1 MRLKKKRIRLDL
13 YASILEVVDRFDEG
27 ARITKISYGVGMP
40 VDRLRMFL
48 NELERYGFILKN
60 TGEAGEVTYIVTPR
74 GQRYL
79 KTYWDLVG
87 LLEPIEE

>member
-1 MRLKKKRIRLDL
+1 
-13 YASILEVVDRFDEG
+13 
-27 ARITKISYGVGMP
+27 MP